1 MEGYPLQTTVG
12 DDGFR
17 PNMLTMDRVKI
28 TTDAKSQIGDPS
40 LVCDGYAD
48 NPDTHWNGIGDC
60 HLTIE
65 MAMPR
70 KMNELEVVTWWG
82 DGRAYRYTVEASADG
97 KTWKQIVDM
106 SQNTKGSS
114 PEGYKHNFDL
124 MSIRCLR
131 FHMMGNT
138 TNNHGHLVEVRAFN
152 TTDAGK

>member
-28 TTDAKSQIGDPS
+28 TTDAKNQIGDPS

-97 KTWKQIVDM
+97 KTWKRIVDM